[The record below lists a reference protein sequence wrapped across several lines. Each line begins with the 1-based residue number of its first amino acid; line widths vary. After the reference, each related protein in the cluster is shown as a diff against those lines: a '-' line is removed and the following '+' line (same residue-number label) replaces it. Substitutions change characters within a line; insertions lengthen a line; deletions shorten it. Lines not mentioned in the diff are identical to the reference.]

1 MSDPRASGIVVA
13 NPPWVEEFV
22 DWESRLPAPEDRMR
36 LVIALARENVARRT
50 GGPFGAA
57 VFEVESGAIVSVG
70 VNSVVRLGN
79 SALHAEVI
87 ALMAAQRRLGSFT
100 LGAPGLPRHEIVS
113 SCEPCAMCLGAT
125 LWAGVSRVVWSAT
138 REDARLLEFDEGPVF
153 PQSYAY
159 LRERGLQ
166 FEGGVL
172 RAEGRAVLQL
182 YRDRGGIIYNG

>member
-1 MSDPRASGIVVA
+1 MLQIGYPA
-13 NPPWVEEFV
+13 WVDEHV
-22 DWESRLPAPEDRMR
+22 DWSAPVLDELARMR
-36 LVIALARENVARRT
+36 VALALARENVRRGG

-57 VFEVESGAIVSVG
+57 VFEESSGRLVSVG
-70 VNSVVRLGN
+70 INLVVPLNNSV
-79 SALHAEVI
+79 LHAEIV
-87 ALMAAQRRLGSFT
+87 AFMMAEAALGSFT
-100 LGAPGLPRHEIVS
+100 LGAHDGPAHVLYT

-138 REDARLLEFDEGPVF
+138 REDARQLEFDEGPVF
-153 PQSYAY
+153 PQSYEY
-159 LRERGLQ
+159 LRERGVR

>member
-1 MSDPRASGIVVA
+1 MSLWPQVRVEYPD
-13 NPPWVEEFV
+13 WVRQHI
-22 DWESRLPAPEDRMR
+22 DWEAPVPTELDRMR
-36 LVIALARENVARRT
+36 VALALARENVLRGG

-57 VFEVESGAIVSVG
+57 IFAAATGRLLSVG
-70 VNSVVRLGN
+70 VNLVVPLNNSV
-79 SALHAEVI
+79 LHAEIV
-87 ALMAAQRRLGSFT
+87 AFMMAEAALGSFT
-100 LGAPGLPRHEIVS
+100 LGAHDGPAHVLYT

-153 PQSYAY
+153 PQSYEY
-159 LRERGLQ
+159 LRERGLE

>member
-1 MSDPRASGIVVA
+1 MTGTPKLLIACPDWVA
-13 NPPWVEEFV
+13 AEIPWDQPVPGEHE
-22 DWESRLPAPEDRMR
+22 RMR
-36 LVIALARENVARRT
+36 VALALARQNVLHGS

-57 VFEVESGAIVSVG
+57 IFEEATGRVVSAG
-70 VNSVVRLGN
+70 VNLVVPLNNSV
-79 SALHAEVI
+79 LHAEIV
-87 ALMAAQRRLGSFT
+87 AFMMAEAALGSFT
-100 LGAPGLPRHEIVS
+100 LGEEGGPAHVLYT

-125 LWAGVSRVVWSAT
+125 LWAGVARVVWSAT

-153 PQSYAY
+153 PQSYEY
-159 LRERGLQ
+159 LKQRGLR

>member
-1 MSDPRASGIVVA
+1 MAEPLQIPYPA
-13 NPPWVEEFV
+13 WVHQHV
-22 DWESRLPAPEDRMR
+22 DWAARPASELDRLRVA
-36 LVIALARENVARRT
+36 LALARQNVLQGS

-57 VFEVESGAIVSVG
+57 IFEEATGRLVSVG
-70 VNSVVRLGN
+70 VNLVVPLNNSV
-79 SALHAEVI
+79 LHAEIVAFMMAEA
-87 ALMAAQRRLGSFT
+87 ALGTYT
-100 LGAPGLPRHEIVS
+100 LGAPGGASHALYT

-138 REDARLLEFDEGPVF
+138 REDARLLDFDEGPVF
-153 PQSYAY
+153 PQSYRY
-159 LRERGLQ
+159 LQERGLR

>member
-113 SCEPCAMCLGAT
+113 SCDPCAMCLGAV
-125 LWAGVSRVVWSAT
+125 LWSGVKRLVCGASH
-138 REDARLLEFDEGPVF
+138 EDARRIGFDEGPVF
-153 PQSYAY
+153 PSSYLY
-159 LRERGLQ
+159 LEERGIVVVR
-166 FEGGVL
+166 GVL
-172 RAEGRAVLQL
+172 RDEARALLDL
-182 YRDRGGIIYNG
+182 YGALGGPIYSP